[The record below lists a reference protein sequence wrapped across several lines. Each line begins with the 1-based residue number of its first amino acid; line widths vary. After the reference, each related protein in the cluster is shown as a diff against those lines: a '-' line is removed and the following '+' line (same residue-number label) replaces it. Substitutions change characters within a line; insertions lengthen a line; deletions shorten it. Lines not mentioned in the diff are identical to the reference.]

1 MQLSE
6 AAPVSRAIYERL
18 DAGASGFTVQVPQSF
33 CSDGSRQRECSIS
46 ELALVPGF
54 FSQKAFQM
62 GVESD
67 AAERASGGPS
77 QEYTLRFQITTEE
90 NLYHDVA
97 TGTVPNKYALPR
109 KTTAGDFVQAV
120 GDFFESTKPADV
132 ASLPVFI
139 DWVDLSWEVVT
150 EVMDTD
156 SEGEEEQQQAAA
168 AQEEAE
174 PEGEAEL
181 EEEGAAA
188 EGEEAAAEGEEAA
201 AEEEAAPEEEAV
213 QEEEAA
219 PEEGEEEA
227 AAAEE
232 EAAPTEEAPQLERK
246 KRETGAEPEVYLEP
260 GTTEFFRYLVAGTS
274 GTYYG
279 QEYSDEEHF
288 NALPAS
294 ARTLPGV
301 NNFAY
306 PTSRDRGVQSTLRL
320 RLHVA
325 PMTAV
330 YFSNS
335 GALDKMGFTAKT
347 YGERVGRRFVLKNA
361 SCEGYVVFQAENAPA
376 PLFFNRSPST
386 FFCAP
391 LRAVYLSPPVPL
403 SVTQS
408 NFKSNA
414 ELWQLLR
421 GALRTLNGWTNLSVS
436 VSYQTGDRKFAF
448 AFPAGRVSVD
458 LHLDSRLAERLGY
471 GSAQTISRV
480 SVPIAAT
487 FDDVAIDAGGLSRA
501 LVWDTVLAA
510 VTLDNASSITAS
522 GFDGPLMAT
531 LWPDEPG
538 IMRTSAEGTRV
549 PVPTVQSGQ
558 ASVPLTFRVWSLGK
572 HSTVSPLDWPVHCFV
587 AGILKGR

>member
-67 AAERASGGPS
+67 PAERASGGPS

-109 KTTAGDFVQAV
+109 KTTVGDFVQAV

-139 DWVDLSWEVVT
+139 DWVDLNWEVVT
-150 EVMDTD
+150 EIMDTD
-156 SEGEEEQQQAAA
+156 SEGEEEEEQQQV
-168 AQEEAE
+168 
-174 PEGEAEL
+174 
-181 EEEGAAA
+181 
-188 EGEEAAAEGEEAA
+188 AA
-201 AEEEAAPEEEAV
+201 AEEEAAPA
-213 QEEEAA
+213 
-219 PEEGEEEA
+219 
-227 AAAEE
+227 
-232 EAAPTEEAPQLERK
+232 EEAPQLERK
-246 KRETGAEPEVYLEP
+246 KRETGEEPEAYLEP

-274 GTYYG
+274 DLYYG

-391 LRAVYLSPPVPL
+391 LRTVYLSPPVPL

-572 HSTVSPLDWPVHCFV
+572 HSTISPLDWPVHCFV

>member
-109 KTTAGDFVQAV
+109 KTTVGDFVQAV

-168 AQEEAE
+168 AEEEAE

-181 EEEGAAA
+181 EEEG
-188 EGEEAAAEGEEAA
+188 AAAEGEEAA

-246 KRETGAEPEVYLEP
+246 KRETGAEPEVYLEA

-361 SCEGYVVFQAENAPA
+361 SSEGYVVFQAENAPA

-391 LRAVYLSPPVPL
+391 LRTVYLSPPVPL

>member
-109 KTTAGDFVQAV
+109 KT
-120 GDFFESTKPADV
+120 
-132 ASLPVFI
+132 
-139 DWVDLSWEVVT
+139 
-150 EVMDTD
+150 
-156 SEGEEEQQQAAA
+156 
-168 AQEEAE
+168 
-174 PEGEAEL
+174 
-181 EEEGAAA
+181 
-188 EGEEAAAEGEEAA
+188 
-201 AEEEAAPEEEAV
+201 
-213 QEEEAA
+213 
-219 PEEGEEEA
+219 
-227 AAAEE
+227 
-232 EAAPTEEAPQLERK
+232 
-246 KRETGAEPEVYLEP
+246 
-260 GTTEFFRYLVAGTS
+260 
-274 GTYYG
+274 
-279 QEYSDEEHF
+279 
-288 NALPAS
+288 
-294 ARTLPGV
+294 
-301 NNFAY
+301 
-306 PTSRDRGVQSTLRL
+306 
-320 RLHVA
+320 
-325 PMTAV
+325 
-330 YFSNS
+330 
-335 GALDKMGFTAKT
+335 
-347 YGERVGRRFVLKNA
+347 
-361 SCEGYVVFQAENAPA
+361 A
-376 PLFFNRSPST
+376 PLFFNRATST

-391 LRAVYLSPPVPL
+391 LRTVYLSPPVPL

>member
-1 MQLSE
+1 M
-6 AAPVSRAIYERL
+6 
-18 DAGASGFTVQVPQSF
+18 
-33 CSDGSRQRECSIS
+33 
-46 ELALVPGF
+46 
-54 FSQKAFQM
+54 
-62 GVESD
+62 
-67 AAERASGGPS
+67 
-77 QEYTLRFQITTEE
+77 
-90 NLYHDVA
+90 
-97 TGTVPNKYALPR
+97 
-109 KTTAGDFVQAV
+109 
-120 GDFFESTKPADV
+120 
-132 ASLPVFI
+132 
-139 DWVDLSWEVVT
+139 
-150 EVMDTD
+150 
-156 SEGEEEQQQAAA
+156 
-168 AQEEAE
+168 
-174 PEGEAEL
+174 
-181 EEEGAAA
+181 
-188 EGEEAAAEGEEAA
+188 
-201 AEEEAAPEEEAV
+201 
-213 QEEEAA
+213 
-219 PEEGEEEA
+219 
-227 AAAEE
+227 
-232 EAAPTEEAPQLERK
+232 
-246 KRETGAEPEVYLEP
+246 YLEP

-361 SCEGYVVFQAENAPA
+361 SSEGYVVFQAENAPA

-391 LRAVYLSPPVPL
+391 LRTVYLSPPVPL

>member
-109 KTTAGDFVQAV
+109 KTTVGDFVQAV

-168 AQEEAE
+168 AEEEAE

-213 QEEEAA
+213 QEEE
-219 PEEGEEEA
+219 
-227 AAAEE
+227 
-232 EAAPTEEAPQLERK
+232 
-246 KRETGAEPEVYLEP
+246 
-260 GTTEFFRYLVAGTS
+260 
-274 GTYYG
+274 
-279 QEYSDEEHF
+279 
-288 NALPAS
+288 
-294 ARTLPGV
+294 
-301 NNFAY
+301 
-306 PTSRDRGVQSTLRL
+306 
-320 RLHVA
+320 
-325 PMTAV
+325 
-330 YFSNS
+330 
-335 GALDKMGFTAKT
+335 
-347 YGERVGRRFVLKNA
+347 
-361 SCEGYVVFQAENAPA
+361 
-376 PLFFNRSPST
+376 
-386 FFCAP
+386 
-391 LRAVYLSPPVPL
+391 
-403 SVTQS
+403 
-408 NFKSNA
+408 
-414 ELWQLLR
+414 
-421 GALRTLNGWTNLSVS
+421 
-436 VSYQTGDRKFAF
+436 
-448 AFPAGRVSVD
+448 
-458 LHLDSRLAERLGY
+458 
-471 GSAQTISRV
+471 
-480 SVPIAAT
+480 
-487 FDDVAIDAGGLSRA
+487 
-501 LVWDTVLAA
+501 
-510 VTLDNASSITAS
+510 
-522 GFDGPLMAT
+522 
-531 LWPDEPG
+531 
-538 IMRTSAEGTRV
+538 
-549 PVPTVQSGQ
+549 
-558 ASVPLTFRVWSLGK
+558 
-572 HSTVSPLDWPVHCFV
+572 
-587 AGILKGR
+587 